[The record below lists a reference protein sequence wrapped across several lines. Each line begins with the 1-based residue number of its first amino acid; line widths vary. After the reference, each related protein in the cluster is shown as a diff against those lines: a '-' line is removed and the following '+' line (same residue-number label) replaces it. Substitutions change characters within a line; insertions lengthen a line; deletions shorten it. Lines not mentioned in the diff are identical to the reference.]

1 MVAGARAMM
10 KYRQRSK
17 TSGNGAESG
26 SNGGGSGA
34 AKSWGYANA
43 NTNGINAP
51 PAGVPLPASGPPP
64 RDFGVSL
71 LGAKG
76 AYGAS
81 GTKPAAAYATP
92 PSSSGALPR
101 KVRAASPQFSVSS
114 THKRTIKPPLFVH
127 WNCISFE
134 LSSLAQGTPRTA
146 LPCSPP
152 PQLQVLRDGRVAA
165 VQLVEEWVLMW
176 VSVSAQGPWT
186 RVVGRGALGLGSVAA
201 GGALVSATP
210 AVETIPI
217 FRPRAPKA
225 AAALRPLR
233 VLPQ

>member
-1 MVAGARAMM
+1 MTRLFLSASYRPPFPYRVSQEDAHVVAGARAMM

-81 GTKPAAAYATP
+81 GAKPAAAYATP

-114 THKRTIKPPLFVH
+114 TNKRSNLL
-127 WNCISFE
+127 C
-134 LSSLAQGTPRTA
+134 LSTGIVYPSN
-146 LPCSPP
+146 
-152 PQLQVLRDGRVAA
+152 
-165 VQLVEEWVLMW
+165 
-176 VSVSAQGPWT
+176 
-186 RVVGRGALGLGSVAA
+186 
-201 GGALVSATP
+201 
-210 AVETIPI
+210 
-217 FRPRAPKA
+217 
-225 AAALRPLR
+225 
-233 VLPQ
+233 